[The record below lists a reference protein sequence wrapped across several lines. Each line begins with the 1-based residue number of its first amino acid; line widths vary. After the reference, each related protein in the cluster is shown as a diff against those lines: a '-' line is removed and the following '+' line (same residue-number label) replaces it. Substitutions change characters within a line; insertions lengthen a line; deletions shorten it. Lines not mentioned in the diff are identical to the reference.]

1 MQTFFADNTI
11 QTAANNVLNTSAV
24 AGDTVEQALDNLGGG
39 VGSVFGENVSTATDE
54 STTATAST
62 TPVDKVTLTTTT
74 LNAGIY
80 YVAYNCE
87 LTINTSNRNAACR
100 LVRTTGGLNQE
111 ICFYSKERKDN
122 DDNDNPSGFG
132 IVVLPAGIEEFKIQF
147 FREGGGGG
155 AIVSCSRARIILY
168 RIR

>member
-1 MQTFFADNTI
+1 LRTFFADNTI
-11 QTAANNVLNTSAV
+11 QVAANNVLNTSTV
-24 AGDTVEQALDNLGGG
+24 AGNTVEQALDNLGGS

-80 YVAYNCE
+80 YVAYN
-87 LTINTSNRNAACR
+87 
-100 LVRTTGGLNQE
+100 
-111 ICFYSKERKDN
+111 
-122 DDNDNPSGFG
+122 
-132 IVVLPAGIEEFKIQF
+132 IQF